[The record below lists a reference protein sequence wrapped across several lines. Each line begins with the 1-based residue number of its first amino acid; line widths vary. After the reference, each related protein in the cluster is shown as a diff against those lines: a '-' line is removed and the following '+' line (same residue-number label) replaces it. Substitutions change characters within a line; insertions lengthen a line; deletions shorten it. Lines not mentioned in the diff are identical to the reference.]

1 MNKISKSAKGA
12 SVSSGKKEKKSK
24 ILIIE
29 DDVFLS
35 NIYNKKFFNNGYEV
49 ILASDGKKGL
59 SLAKQKKPDIILL
72 DIMLPIMNGFEV
84 LEEIRKDDEIKDT
97 PVIML
102 TNINEQDEIKRGY
115 NLGIKDY
122 IIKTFITP
130 GDIAEKVK
138 KYL

>member
-1 MNKISKSAKGA
+1 MNKISKSAKGESA
-12 SVSSGKKEKKSK
+12 SGGKKEKKSK